1 MQIVFIILGVI
12 AGLIV
17 LIFLLALLA
26 PKKYAVYRE
35 IVIDKPVAD
44 VFNYIRHIKNQ
55 DHYNKWVMKDPN
67 MKKEFRGTD
76 GTVGFVYGWNG
87 NKQAGEGEQEIM
99 NIKEN
104 ERMDVEIRFKRP
116 FTAVAKGPY
125 IVTGINGNQT
135 KLNWGMSSEMKYPM
149 NVFLLFMNMDKLLGK
164 DLEESLN
171 KLKEILEK
179 R

>member
-1 MQIVFIILGVI
+1 MQIVLIILGVI
-12 AGLIV
+12 VGLIV
-17 LIFLLALLA
+17 LIFLLALFA
-26 PKKYAVYRE
+26 PKKYAIYRE
-35 IVIDKPVAD
+35 VVINKPVPD

-87 NKQAGEGEQEIM
+87 NKQVGEGEQEIV

-116 FTAVAKGPY
+116 FAAVAQGPY
-125 IVTGINGNQT
+125 VVTPVNGNQT
-135 KLNWGMSSEMKYPM
+135 KLHWGLSNEMKYPM
-149 NVFLLFMNMDKLLGK
+149 NVFLLFMSMDKLLGK

-171 KLKEILEK
+171 KLKAILEK
-179 R
+179 

>member
-1 MQIVFIILGVI
+1 MQIVFIILGVVV
-12 AGLIV
+12 GLIV
-17 LIFLLALLA
+17 LILLLALLA
-26 PKKYAVYRE
+26 PKKYSVYRE

-55 DHYNKWVMKDPN
+55 DYYNKWVMKDPN

-87 NKQAGEGEQEIM
+87 NKQAGEGEQEIV

-104 ERMDVEIRFKRP
+104 ERLDIEIRFRRP
-116 FTAVAKGPY
+116 FTAVAQGPY
-125 IVTGINGNQT
+125 TVTGVNGNQT
-135 KLNWGMSSEMKYPM
+135 KLHWGMSSEMKYPM
-149 NVFLLFMNMDKLLGK
+149 NVFLLFMSMDKLLGK

-179 R
+179 K